1 MPSLKHRILLAAL
14 VVMLLGLLAPG
25 VAHAQSPG
33 TLRLTASAGY
43 EGYCR
48 QNAWVPVRVELE
60 NSGADIE
67 GQVEVVFNQWS
78 NRKTYA
84 QAISL
89 PNQSRKTVTLYAYM
103 EGYSDVLNIRLISS
117 AGEELAA
124 TTARINVLN
133 DRDYLSGALSENR
146 SPFTAL
152 GAMQVAG
159 ASRIATLAPAD
170 IPEQTLAL
178 ESLDTL
184 IVSAVDS
191 GQLSSAQ
198 RQALAGWLANGGQ
211 LLVTGGADWQRT
223 AAGLGDLLPLEPQGT
238 RTLASL
244 EPLVPAG
251 GDEQP
256 VVVVQGALRP
266 DARSIYT
273 QDNTPLVIERSVGLG
288 RVIYLAFD
296 PAQAPFAAWNGQ
308 VDFYQ
313 RLLTTTAPA
322 PLWNHGFRDWDSAR
336 QAVTARS
343 SLGMPSA
350 ILIGLFLFA
359 YIIAIGP
366 LNYLL
371 LSKLKRRELAW
382 LTVPALVI
390 LFSLISFAAGSFSR
404 GYRPWLSHLALVQ
417 VYPGQSQARV
427 DGLVA
432 VFSPRR
438 TDYELQTGPAYLAH
452 ALPENKNVWSFVQQ
466 PSGETRVSGLHTD
479 IGGSE
484 TLAVQGSTPAPQIGG
499 EVTLDLTGTGD
510 GFVELKGEIFN
521 DSDLTLQNVVL
532 FTQNSSLK
540 LDTLAPGQRRPVEMS
555 AWMGS
560 EATRKD
566 PGKSDPYAHQNAP
579 ANNWV
584 DVLIGANA
592 YYDDPVT
599 FQRRNILNAFDL
611 TSEFV
616 PPQNKVFLVGWSDT
630 SPLEARLSSYY
641 ADDARS
647 SLYMVLLN
655 TQLQFPDKPQKLGPG
670 FFIWSVLEETASDP
684 TSAYGSFLRKGYFS
698 LAYTPRYPLPF
709 KSVKALTLHLGR
721 SDDLDP
727 VRFKTSLWD
736 FTTGQWVQQDINA
749 WGHHEISSPERY
761 VSPDGEIRARIQN
774 DLDESVT
781 IRRIDFTLEVQ
792 P

>member
-25 VAHAQSPG
+25 VAHAQNPG

-89 PNQSRKTVTLYAYM
+89 PNQSRKTVTIYTYL

-198 RQALAGWLANGGQ
+198 RKALAGWLANGGQ

-273 QDNTPLVIERSVGLG
+273 QDSTPLVIERSVGLG

-313 RLLTTTAPA
+313 RLLTTPPPA
-322 PLWNHGFRDWDSAR
+322 PLWNHGFRDWDNAR
-336 QAVTARS
+336 QAVTGRS

-366 LNYLL
+366 LNYLV

-390 LFSLISFAAGSFSR
+390 IFSLISFVAGSLSR

-499 EVTLDLTGTGD
+499 EVTLDLTES
-510 GFVELKGEIFN
+510 GFVEIKGEIFN
-521 DSDLTLQNVVL
+521 DSDLTLQNAVL
-532 FTQNSSLK
+532 FTQNSALK

-555 AWMGS
+555 AWMGDVALRKNPS
-560 EATRKD
+560 ESA
-566 PGKSDPYAHQNAP
+566 PYNYKNSLT
-579 ANNWV
+579 NNWV
-584 DVLIGANA
+584 DALIGTNEYPGGPIA
-592 YYDDPVT
+592 T
-599 FQRRNILNAFDL
+599 QRRNTLNALDII
-611 TSEFV
+611 SEFT
-616 PPQNKVFLVGWSDT
+616 PPQNKVFLAGWSDT
-630 SPLEARLSSYY
+630 SPLEARLSSNY
-641 ADDARS
+641 ADDARI
-647 SLYMVLLN
+647 SLYMVQLN
-655 TQLQFPDKPQKLGPG
+655 TQLRFPDGPQKLGPG
-670 FFIWSVLEETASDP
+670 FFTWRVLDETTNDTAN
-684 TSAYGSFLRKGYFS
+684 AYGSYLYKGRFS

-709 KSVKALTLHLGR
+709 KSVRVLTLHLGR

-727 VRFKTSLWD
+727 VRFKTLLWD
-736 FTTGQWVQQDINA
+736 FTTGQWVQQDVDA
-749 WGHHEISSPERY
+749 WGHHEIPSPERY

-774 DLDESVT
+774 ELDQAVT
-781 IRRIDFTLEVQ
+781 ISRIDFTLEVQ